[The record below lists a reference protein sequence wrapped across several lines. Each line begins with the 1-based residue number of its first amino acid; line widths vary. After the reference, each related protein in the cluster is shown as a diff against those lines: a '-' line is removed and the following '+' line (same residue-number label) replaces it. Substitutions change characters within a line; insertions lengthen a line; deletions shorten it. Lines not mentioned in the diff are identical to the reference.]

1 MIDRKQLWS
10 LAEETMRAF
19 APFYQD
25 AMQDAIQDWG
35 ATRDNWFG
43 LSLAR
48 GSDPAP
54 FTVGRFHALY
64 PYTAREQFAQ
74 ALEALA
80 QLELLERVGEDAY
93 RLTGLGRR
101 AVEGIYAAA
110 HQGLEVIQPLPAD
123 EMAQL
128 NGLLY
133 RLVEATL
140 GAPEP
145 EEKWALAYSRWTDPG
160 AGASGSVLTDQH
172 LTDLLRFRD
181 DAHLAA
187 WQPYDVSGHA
197 WEALTFIWRGE
208 AGTAEELAEK
218 LPYRGYSAEAY
229 AETLEDL
236 VDWDWVEKAT
246 DGYRVTEKGDALRR
260 EAEEA
265 TDRYFFAPW
274 ACLDVNEKNQLH
286 DLLTW
291 LKKALHELA
300 ESDAEAA

>member
-1 MIDRKQLWS
+1 MDKKQLWS

-25 AMQDAIQDWG
+25 AMRNAIQDSG

-54 FTVGRFHALY
+54 FTVGRFHALF
-64 PYTAREQFAQ
+64 PYTAQEQFVGT
-74 ALEALA
+74 LEALA
-80 QLELLERVGEDAY
+80 QLELLERVGEDVY
-93 RLTGLGRR
+93 RLTDLGRR
-101 AVEGIYAAA
+101 AVEEVYAAA
-110 HQGLEVIQPLPAD
+110 HQGLETIEPLPAD
-123 EMAQL
+123 EMERL
-128 NGLLY
+128 NDLLY

-145 EEKWALAYSRWTDPG
+145 EEKWAMAYSRWTDPG
-160 AGASGSVLTDQH
+160 EGASGSVLTDQY

-187 WQPYDVSGHA
+187 WKPYDVSGPA

-208 AGTAEELAEK
+208 ASAAEELAEK
-218 LPYRGYSAEAY
+218 LPYRGHAAEAY
-229 AETLEDL
+229 AEALGDL
-236 VDWDWVEKAT
+236 VDQGWVEKTA
-246 DGYRVTEKGDALRR
+246 DGYRVTEKGNVLRQ
-260 EAEEA
+260 EAEDA

-274 ACLDVNEKNQLH
+274 ACLDVNEKHRLH
-286 DLLTW
+286 DLLTQ

-300 ESDAEAA
+300 ESDAEAT

>member
-1 MIDRKQLWS
+1 MIDKKELWP

-19 APFYQD
+19 GPFYQA
-25 AMQDAIQDWG
+25 AMRNAIQDSG
-35 ATRDNWFG
+35 ATLDNWFG

-48 GSDPAP
+48 ASDPAP

-64 PYTAREQFAQ
+64 PYTAQEQFAQ
-74 ALEALA
+74 ALDALA

-93 RLTGLGRR
+93 RLTDLGRR
-101 AVEGIYAAA
+101 AVEDIYEAA
-110 HQGLEVIQPLPAD
+110 QRGLEAVEPLPAD
-123 EMAQL
+123 EMERL
-128 NGLLY
+128 NGLLH

-140 GAPEP
+140 EAPEP
-145 EEKWALAYSRWTDPG
+145 EEKRAIACSRWTDPG
-160 AGASGSVLTDQH
+160 ESASDSVLTDQY

-187 WQPYDVSGHA
+187 WKPYDVSGPA

-208 AGTAEELAEK
+208 ASTAEELAEK
-218 LPYRGYSAEAY
+218 LPYRGHAAEAY
-229 AETLEDL
+229 TEALGDL
-236 VDWDWVEKAT
+236 VDRGWVEKAA
-246 DGYRVTEKGDALRR
+246 DGYRVTEKGNALRQ
-260 EAEEA
+260 EAEDA

-286 DLLTW
+286 DLLTR